1 MVKLDIPHK
10 ETERVVSYLCAV
22 AIHLALPPYT
32 FYLLEEACGDEAEA
46 TIEVVEGRMAAKV
59 SLGVNWMDRDES
71 DRQRT
76 LTHEVCHLLHRD
88 IDHLLKKLSERM
100 GVAHHI
106 ELMDE
111 YNYRLELMVDH
122 IANTMAPDQT
132 LRQVW
137 LNPPE

>member
-1 MVKLDIPHK
+1 
-10 ETERVVSYLCAV
+10 
-22 AIHLALPPYT
+22 
-32 FYLLEEACGDEAEA
+32 
-46 TIEVVEGRMAAKV
+46 
-59 SLGVNWMDRDES
+59 
-71 DRQRT
+71 
-76 LTHEVCHLLHRD
+76 LLHRD